1 MKLRLSACAFLLLA
15 KVFAQNIPAEQAR
28 VLLQSGTYS
37 FAESQLSSGLL
48 RGEQGSNYLLRIVVL
63 NRPMSPAEW
72 SQWEALGAEIIGYL
86 PINSYLIAL
95 PLQGKAAWDYSSSLP
110 LVGSSPLLPG
120 MKLSSQLS
128 KNEIPDYAW
137 MGSNVELLVVAA
149 PKSEVDRTIKQ
160 LSKIGQVIETSPNGI
175 RMLLRPD
182 QINEVAALAN
192 VQYLQ
197 PKEAPGETENATG
210 IKNHRS
216 NAIRVPYAGGRNY
229 RGTGVV
235 VGHGDDG
242 DIQSHIDFK
251 GRVTQNFSGPSQG
264 DHGDHVAGTI
274 FGAGNL
280 NPDGEGQ
287 APGAS
292 LVYYNYPD
300 NLNSVDA
307 HYNSFGVRI
316 TASSY
321 SNGCNAGYTAFTQ
334 QMDQD
339 IIQNYHLMHVFSAG
353 NAGTTNC
360 QYGAGSGWGNIT
372 GGQKQGK
379 NVVAVA
385 NLQNTD
391 VIASSSSR
399 GPAHDGRIKPDV
411 AGLGTNVFSCVSPNS
426 YGLKT
431 GTSMSCPGVAGVL
444 AQLYDAYRQ
453 THSGQDPHGG
463 LMKAILMNT
472 ADDLGQPGPDFIHG
486 YGRVNALRAVKSIE
500 QNQFMRDSLSQGETD
515 TVRITIPSG
524 THALR
529 VMLHWTDPAA
539 TLNAGRALVNNLN
552 GVLHQGATSWL
563 PWVLNPLPLPAT
575 LNSPAV
581 RAVDSLNTA
590 EQFEVLN
597 PVAGD
602 FELII
607 NGSVAVGGS
616 QEYYVTWTLVA
627 QDVELTYPVGG
638 EVLVPGQPTPIRWDS
653 EPNGSPYQ
661 ISLSQDNG
669 TTWSVI
675 ANPIATADQATWL
688 VPAGVND
695 QMWLRITRGSQGDST
710 DAVMSRIGVPT
721 NLNHQWTCPDSFR
734 VTWTAVAGAA
744 GYVVYRLG
752 AAYMDA
758 VDTVATN
765 SYVFTGSNPNSSE
778 WVSVAALTPAGRAG
792 KRAVA
797 VEKPAGIQGCLVSTD
812 VALTEVLNP
821 SGRMPDCQPL
831 GTVPVVVR
839 LLNSATTAITA
850 VPIAVQVANGTV
862 QRDTLIL
869 SLSSAQSVTVP
880 LNITVSLAGLGSKSV
895 RIWTEM
901 VGDQNRYNDTL
912 VSVVEVVAAGLA
924 QALPFTEDFSTFS
937 NCPTTSNC
945 GTTSCSLINGWVNAA
960 NGAEDQHDWRVH
972 AGPSPTTGT
981 GPTGGAN
988 AGGPT
993 DKYLYL
999 EATNCLNAEAVLYS
1013 PCINLANATMP
1024 QLSFAAHMLGT
1035 TQGSLHVDVL
1045 SGGRWYL
1052 DVALPL
1058 SGNKG
1063 SSWINVS
1070 TSLMPFNG
1078 QTIVL
1083 RFRGQTGTGQSSD
1096 IAIDAISISEVTSA
1110 PQAAIQPQ
1118 TGSVCLN
1125 QVVALFDASSNTPT
1139 TWNWIVTPSTG
1150 VSFVGGTSSASANPL
1165 LSFSALG
1172 TFNVQLIAGN
1182 VFGSDTAT
1190 LANPIQI
1197 TAGAPLPFSEP
1208 FGPSIPL
1215 GWTVENPD
1223 GGITWVSTNS
1233 IGSTGITTN
1242 AATINFF
1249 NYALTPQEDGLI
1261 TTSIDL
1267 TGTTLPRLLF
1277 DVAYAPYDA
1286 NYVDGLRVEYST
1298 NCGSTWLPTGYAKF
1312 GAALASKAAQTT
1324 TFTPSI
1330 ASHWRRDTI
1339 SLPAG
1344 ISGPSVKFRF
1354 VGVNGYGNNLFIDNI
1369 QVFDL
1374 GATAPTATIT
1384 SSATSDVCL
1393 LDTVYFAAQNP
1404 GNTLA
1409 QWTFGPGAVPS
1420 VATGPGNH
1428 AVYFFSQGS
1437 KTVTLQLNG
1446 PGGVDRDTIQLNA
1459 VPDLVGAWSF
1469 QTDTAFVFRGQA
1481 TVSQG
1486 SVLNYLWDF
1495 GDGTTANTSSVRHL
1509 YAAAGSYPVQLSM
1522 DGPCNDVV
1530 FTTTAAISAI
1540 GLGESSLAW
1549 EVSPNPSTGMI
1560 SLSQGP
1566 SPEYFSISDL
1576 AGRII
1581 TSGTWPSQDQIDL
1594 RAMAT
1599 GCYVLELRRG
1609 DRLERIQIVKL

>member
-1 MKLRLSACAFLLLA
+1 MKLRLTALAFLLLA
-15 KVFAQNIPAEQAR
+15 KVFAQSIPAEQAR
-28 VLLQSGTYS
+28 VLLQSGTFS

-72 SQWEALGAEIIGYL
+72 SRWESLGAEIIGYL
-86 PINSYLIAL
+86 PINSYLVAL
-95 PLQGKAAWDYSSSLP
+95 PVNGKAAWDFSSSLP
-110 LVGSSPLLPG
+110 LVGTSPLLPG
-120 MKLSSQLS
+120 MKLSSQLA

-137 MGSNVELLVVAA
+137 MGSKIELFVVAA
-149 PKSEVDRTIKQ
+149 PKSEEKRTIMQ
-160 LSKIGQVIETSPNGI
+160 LSKIGQVVETSPNGI

-192 VQYLQ
+192 VQFLQ

-210 IKNHRS
+210 TKNHRS

-292 LVYYNYPD
+292 LAYYNYPD

-307 HYNSFGVRI
+307 HYSAFGVRI

-360 QYGAGSGWGNIT
+360 QYGAGAGWGNIT

-385 NLQNTD
+385 NLQGND

-411 AGLGTNVFSCVSPNS
+411 AGLGSNVFSCVSPNS

-431 GTSMSCPGVAGVL
+431 GTSMSCPGVSGVL

-486 YGRVNALRAVKSIE
+486 YGRVNALRSVKTIE

-515 TVRITIPSG
+515 TVRVTIPSG

-552 GVLHQGATSWL
+552 GVLHQGSTSWL
-563 PWVLNPLPLPAT
+563 PWVLNPLPVAAT

-602 FELII
+602 FDLIV

-675 ANPIATADQATWL
+675 ANPIAAADQATWL

-710 DAVMSRIGVPT
+710 NALISRIGVPT

-752 AAYMDA
+752 ATYMDA

-778 WVSVAALTPAGRAG
+778 WISVAALTPAGRAG

-831 GTVPVVVR
+831 GTIPVVVR
-839 LLNSATTAITA
+839 LLNSATTAIAT
-850 VPIAVQVANGTV
+850 VPIAVQVANGPV
-862 QRDTLIL
+862 QRDTL
-869 SLSSAQSVTVP
+869 SLALNSAQSATVP
-880 LNITVSLAGLGSKSV
+880 LNATVSLAGLGSKTV

-901 VGDQNRYNDTL
+901 LGDQNRYNDTL
-912 VSVVEVVAAGLA
+912 VSVVQVVAAGTAL
-924 QALPFTEDFSTFS
+924 ALPFTEDFSTFS
-937 NCPTTSNC
+937 NCLTTSNC
-945 GTTSCSLINGWVNAA
+945 GTTTCSLVNGWVNAT
-960 NGAEDQHDWRVH
+960 NGAEDQHDWRVN
-972 AGPSPTTGT
+972 AGPTPTTGT

-988 AGGPT
+988 TGGLT
-993 DKYLYL
+993 DKYVYL
-999 EATNCLNAEAVLYS
+999 EATNCLNAGSMLYS
-1013 PCINLANATMP
+1013 PCINLANASMP
-1024 QLSFAAHMLGT
+1024 QLNFAAHMLGT

-1052 DVALPL
+1052 DAAIPL

-1096 IAIDAISISEVTSA
+1096 IALDAISISEVTSA

-1118 TGSVCLN
+1118 TGSICLN
-1125 QVVALFDASSNTPT
+1125 EVVALFDASSNTPT

-1150 VSFVGGTSSASANPL
+1150 VSFVGGTSASSANPM

-1197 TAGAPLPFSEP
+1197 TAGAPLPFSEA

-1249 NYALTPQEDGLI
+1249 NYALTPQEDGLV

-1267 TGTTLPRLLF
+1267 SGTSLPRLLF

-1339 SLPAG
+1339 TLPSS

-1374 GATAPTATIT
+1374 GATAPIATIT
-1384 SSATSDVCL
+1384 SSATSDICL

-1446 PGGVDRDTIQLNA
+1446 PGGVDRDTILLNA
-1459 VPDLVGAWSF
+1459 IADLVGAWSF

-1481 TVSQG
+1481 SVSQG
-1486 SVLNYLWDF
+1486 SALSYLWDF
-1495 GDGTTANTSSVRHL
+1495 GDGTSANTAAVRHL
-1509 YAAAGSYPVQLSM
+1509 YAAAGNYPVQLIV

-1530 FTTTAAISAI
+1530 FTTTAAISSI
-1540 GLGESSLAW
+1540 GLGETSLAW
-1549 EVSPNPSTGMI
+1549 EVSPNPSTGLI

-1581 TSGTWPSQDQIDL
+1581 ASGTWPSQDQIDL
-1594 RAMAT
+1594 RAVAT

-1609 DRLERIQIVKL
+1609 ERQERIQIVKL